1 MRPIVINGI
10 DDLATRGDLLD
21 RAIVLTLQRITES
34 DRRTERDLQAA
45 FDEAR
50 PQILGA
56 LLEGVSASLRNQ
68 DNVQLDTLPRM
79 ADFAVVAV
87 AAAPA
92 LGIEADT
99 FRAAYSENGRIA
111 DDLAI
116 ESSIIGNPVRELMA
130 EHGSWEGTAT
140 KLLDELEQRVEEKD
154 LKRRWWPA
162 SPRAMANE
170 LRRIATNLHAV
181 GIVVQFDR
189 VGRERRR
196 VIHIRTTEQPEQAEI
211 LSSADDAPKLADSG
225 RRRRSGPCGRKNP
238 HPS

>member
-1 MRPIVINGI
+1 LVLNGQAGSAKSTLARIIKALVDPNAAPLRAEPRENRDLMIAATNAWCCAFDNLSRLPQWLSDALCRLATGGGFATRELYSDGDEKLFQAMRPIVINGI

-34 DRRTERDLQAA
+34 DRRTDRDLQAA
-45 FDEAR
+45 FNEAR

-99 FRAAYSENGRIA
+99 FRTAYSENGR
-111 DDLAI
+111 
-116 ESSIIGNPVRELMA
+116 
-130 EHGSWEGTAT
+130 
-140 KLLDELEQRVEEKD
+140 
-154 LKRRWWPA
+154 
-162 SPRAMANE
+162 
-170 LRRIATNLHAV
+170 
-181 GIVVQFDR
+181 
-189 VGRERRR
+189 
-196 VIHIRTTEQPEQAEI
+196 
-211 LSSADDAPKLADSG
+211 
-225 RRRRSGPCGRKNP
+225 
-238 HPS
+238 